1 MARRDTAQPV
11 RDRGFTLVEVLV
23 ALAIVAVALMGA
35 LRAVGSLT
43 DASAELRA
51 RSLALWSAENRL
63 ARIRVEGEWPAPGR
77 RSTAC
82 PQATVSLICEEEVFQ
97 TPRSLLPTGRGH
109 GLRRAANAPARPPHR
124 FRDQRTLRERA

>member
-97 TPRSLLPTGRGH
+97 TPNPFF
-109 GLRRAANAPARPPHR
+109 RRVEVTV
-124 FRDQRTLRERA
+124 FDEQRTRRLARLTGFATSVP